1 MDIASGVWESSW
13 APKCVR
19 VTAAALLAGL
29 MLTACAVAD
38 RTAGVAVEDAEEL
51 VKAAISQ
58 DCGVR
63 NV

>member
-1 MDIASGVWESSW
+1 MDIALGPGSSW

-51 VKAAISQ
+51 VQAAILRLVEPQ
-58 DCGVR
+58 NAD
-63 NV
+63 